1 MGAGKPAKPAH
12 YQDPTKD
19 GNYNSKQ
26 IESMKKQ
33 EAALR
38 GSTDNVMEVPGHLSD
53 LGKQYYKNIVE
64 EMKDNELLGNL
75 DIPLVSL
82 TAETLSIIRDCE
94 ERIND
99 EGLFY
104 TIEDRNGAKVQKPH
118 PAVGVR
124 DKNLT
129 QVKALLTQMGMTPS
143 SRASIAADNVKKQKD
158 NQDPLLKVLNKS
170 K

>member
-1 MGAGKPAKPAH
+1 MGAGRPAKPAY

-26 IESMKKQ
+26 IEAMKKQ
-33 EAALR
+33 EKKLR
-38 GSTDNVMEVPGHLSD
+38 GSTDDIMEVPNHLSD
-53 LGKQYYKNIVE
+53 LAKEYYKNIVN
-64 EMKDNELLGNL
+64 EMKDSEVLGNL

-82 TAETLSIIRDCE
+82 TAETLAIIRNCE

-99 EGLFY
+99 DGLFY
-104 TIEDRNGAKVQKPH
+104 TVTDRNGEVVQKPH
-118 PAVGVR
+118 PAVNVR

-129 QVKALLTQMGMTPS
+129 QVKSLLTQMGMTPS
-143 SRASIAADNVKKQKD
+143 SRASLAADNIKKEKES
-158 NQDPLLKVLNKS
+158 QDPLLQVLNRS